1 MAFPD
6 GHRTVNGTARGVIAG
21 GSTMSV
27 TLISTVNCPVAVPG
41 ILNGTGTQITGQYSE
56 SATCRFG
63 IVAGSD
69 ITLTRQ

>member
-1 MAFPD
+1 MAFPN
-6 GHRTVNGTARGVIAG
+6 GHPTVNGTASGVIAG

-27 TLISTVNCPVAVPG
+27 TLISTGNRPVAVSG
-41 ILNGTGTQITGQYSE
+41 ISNGTGTQITGQYSE
-56 SATCRFG
+56 SATCRLG

>member
-1 MAFPD
+1 
-6 GHRTVNGTARGVIAG
+6 
-21 GSTMSV
+21 
-27 TLISTVNCPVAVPG
+27 
-41 ILNGTGTQITGQYSE
+41 LNGTGTQITGQYSE